1 MIPGLPDA
9 DSAAVLALLKQ
20 QPGLEQV
27 LLCDP
32 QLSKGESAAVGCA
45 SGRLIR
51 GIQQPAVPF
60 EGFAQVLAAAHRL
73 SWVTLVPYW
82 LKL

>member
-1 MIPGLPDA
+1 MTTPDA
-9 DSAAVLALLKQ
+9 RWIQRLEKFHCASAILRRGIGLSQTRALSELKQ

-45 SGRLIR
+45 SGRLD
-51 GIQQPAVPF
+51 PWDPTASCP
-60 EGFAQVLAAAHRL
+60 L
-73 SWVTLVPYW
+73 
-82 LKL
+82 

>member
-45 SGRLIR
+45 SGRLD
-51 GIQQPAVPF
+51 PWDSTASCP
-60 EGFAQVLAAAHRL
+60 L
-73 SWVTLVPYW
+73 
-82 LKL
+82 